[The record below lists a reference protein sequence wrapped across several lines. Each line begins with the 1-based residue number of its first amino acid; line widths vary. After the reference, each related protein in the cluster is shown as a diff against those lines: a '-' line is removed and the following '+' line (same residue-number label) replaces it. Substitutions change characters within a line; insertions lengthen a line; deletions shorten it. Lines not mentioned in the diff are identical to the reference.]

1 MPYQAR
7 AMPVT
12 CHAVAHTAGGHL
24 GIQNTHT
31 RVVTLAS
38 FTCSHLRHSLVH
50 TCVVR
55 LTCSHSR
62 RQTHLFG
69 TRWC

>member
-38 FTCSHLRHSLVH
+38 SDSLVH